1 MKNGTL
7 GELEFAIMDFIW
19 KRAKPIT
26 VPDVHEHLL
35 KDRKLA
41 YTSTMTV
48 MSRLFEKGLLDR
60 SEDRRPYTYWAA
72 VGRDDYSADL
82 MVQVLAQ
89 LGDRKAALARFVE
102 RIGSRDARLL
112 ADLVRE
118 SKARR

>member
-1 MKNGTL
+1 MKNVTL
-7 GELEFAIMDFIW
+7 GKLELAIMDFIW

-26 VPDVHEHLL
+26 VPDVHAHLL
-35 KDRKLA
+35 KERKLA

-60 SEDRRPYTYWAA
+60 NEDRRPYTYWAA
-72 VGRDDYSADL
+72 VGRDDYSADV
-82 MVQVLAQ
+82 MVRVLAQ

-118 SKARR
+118 SKGRR